1 MIILNEFVG
10 FTPARLSLK
19 RVYLNYRY
27 HLRSESVKG
36 FIQVEHASSLS
47 DVGRSPLSS
56 SCHSPS
62 LLCLFLILQQLPAMP
77 RSPGPSPDLPRE
89 AEQVWLILAWVEGGS
104 VGPQGVRLVGRDGRP
119 RQVGVSQAPQ

>member
-1 MIILNEFVG
+1 
-10 FTPARLSLK
+10 
-19 RVYLNYRY
+19 
-27 HLRSESVKG
+27 
-36 FIQVEHASSLS
+36 
-47 DVGRSPLSS
+47 
-56 SCHSPS
+56 
-62 LLCLFLILQQLPAMP
+62 MP